1 MDQNPNHSKCIYSK
15 IEKLNKNGIKRN
27 SCKKR
32 NVNNINKIR
41 YVTDDK
47 PLNKFI
53 SSFLNN
59 IRLDNIALLFL
70 FLPNYFYHKRYI
82 EVIY

>member
-1 MDQNPNHSKCIYSK
+1 MDQNPNHSRCIYSK

-32 NVNNINKIR
+32 SVNNINKIR

-47 PLNKFI
+47 LLNKFI
-53 SSFLNN
+53 SSSLND

-70 FLPNYFYHKRYI
+70 FLPN
-82 EVIY
+82 

>member
-1 MDQNPNHSKCIYSK
+1 MDQNPSHSRCIYSK
-15 IEKLNKNGIKRN
+15 IEKLNTNGIKRN

-32 NVNNINKIR
+32 KVKNINKIR

-47 PLNKFI
+47 LLNKFI

-59 IRLDNIALLFL
+59 IRS
-70 FLPNYFYHKRYI
+70 YI
-82 EVIY
+82 N

>member
-15 IEKLNKNGIKRN
+15 IEKLNKDGI
-27 SCKKR
+27 KR

-53 SSFLNN
+53 SSSLNN

-70 FLPNYFYHKRYI
+70 FLPN
-82 EVIY
+82 

>member
-27 SCKKR
+27 
-32 NVNNINKIR
+32 VNNINKIR

-47 PLNKFI
+47 PLNKLI
-53 SSFLNN
+53 SSSLNN
-59 IRLDNIALLFL
+59 IRLENIALLFL